1 MKLQHKIAG
10 TILLPLAAAAMSTTA
25 QAEFSYGGYVA
36 AEFSMD
42 SKSVDG
48 GSDTNDTGGSAVKS
62 RFNLKQTNIGSSNAT
77 VLFEGDYYGNGN
89 QGNLRMRHAVVMVDG
104 WKVGQTWS
112 SAANLNGIL
121 PTVDFVGLT
130 GASVYANRHPMI
142 ARTMDMGGAKLSF
155 GVEDWGNG
163 TAGEDGPN
171 IPDLA
176 AGFSTKAGG
185 LSIFAGAALVNDNDK
200 DNKNTTYMHLTA
212 SAKMAVSESMKV
224 VGSFTSSGND
234 EAMGDNVGEKKD
246 ESWNAVSAGLG
257 IDLGGGM
264 SANAMAEVKSF
275 GASGS
280 EDQTTVF
287 VNAFYKM
294 PSGLEFGAE
303 VQNVT
308 DFGSG
313 EGTDMTNINFQGK
326 FAF

>member
-48 GSDTNDTGGSAVKS
+48 SSDTNDTGGSAVKS

-155 GVEDWGNG
+155 GVEDWGKG
-163 TAGEDGPN
+163 TAGTDGPN
-171 IPDLA
+171 VPDIA
-176 AGFSTKAGG
+176 AGLTANAG
-185 LSIFAGAALVNDNDK
+185 SAKIFAGAALVNENGSDG
-200 DNKNTTYMHLTA
+200 KNSNWVHLTA
-212 SAKMAVSESMKV
+212 SVNMGITDGMKV

-234 EAMGDNVGEKKD
+234 DVDAD
-246 ESWNAVSAGLG
+246 WNAFSGGLG
-257 IDLGGGM
+257 MALGGGL

-308 DFGSG
+308 DSGAG

>member
-25 QAEFSYGGYVA
+25 HAEFSFGGYVA

-42 SKSVDG
+42 STSVDG
-48 GSDTNDTGGSAVKS
+48 GSDTNDTSGSAVKS
-62 RFNLKQTNIGSSNAT
+62 RFNLKKTNIGSSNAT
-77 VLFEGDYYGNGN
+77 ILFEGDYYGNGN
-89 QGNLRMRHAVVMVDG
+89 QGNLRMRHALVMVDG
-104 WKVGQTWS
+104 WKIGQTWS

-130 GASVYANRHPMI
+130 GTSVYANRHPMI

-155 GVEDWGNG
+155 GVEDWGKG
-163 TAGEDGPN
+163 TAGTDGPN

-176 AGFSTKAGG
+176 AGLSANMGG
-185 LSIFAGAALVNDNDK
+185 ASLFAGAALVNTNDSK
-200 DNKNTTYMHLTA
+200 GENTTYAHLTA
-212 SAKMAVSESMKV
+212 SAKVAVADSMKL
-224 VGSFTSSGND
+224 VGSVTHT
-234 EAMGDNVGEKKD
+234 GDDDTGTAE
-246 ESWNAVSAGLG
+246 WTAVSAGVG
-257 IDLGGGM
+257 AGLGGGL

-280 EDQTTVF
+280 EDQTMVF

-294 PSGLEFGAE
+294 PSGLEFGVE
-303 VQNVT
+303 LQNVT
-308 DFGSG
+308 DSYNKTTAKY
-313 EGTDMTNINFQGK
+313 EDRTNFNVQGK